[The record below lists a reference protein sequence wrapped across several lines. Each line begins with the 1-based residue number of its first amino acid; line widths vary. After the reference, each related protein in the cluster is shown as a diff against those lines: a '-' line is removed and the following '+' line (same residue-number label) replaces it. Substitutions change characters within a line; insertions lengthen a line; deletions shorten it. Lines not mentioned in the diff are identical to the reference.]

1 MKIKH
6 IFSLAALAVMTA
18 ACSSEDL
25 TQQPASQ
32 SGQTLPFRAT
42 ISAYAGTRGLTE
54 ATDGLSIT
62 AKWVAGEKIA
72 LVHGKTVDVMD
83 VKTVDNTT
91 GNATIDG
98 TVTSFNNGE
107 TVYLVYVGSNAT
119 SMSNFKMDLEGI
131 YKSMHES
138 DASITAITTDM
149 IKETFIIVN
158 QKGTLTAI
166 SEDIDYRLGSS
177 TLTKTELI
185 SGEKYVTFGGTE
197 PPKLYSQFAIWKLTL
212 KDGSGAAL
220 PATQLDVM
228 EVGNGNEG
236 IASVTIDASTVA
248 ANPGVVYVML
258 PAPVPPVVN
267 VEATVG
273 TVTYRVILSGVTL
286 EVGKFYRSTLTI
298 SKLAGS
304 ISYTVTDVQKNF
316 GDDAFTNSLTN
327 TGDGTVTYESSNTA
341 VAEVDADGSVTIKG
355 IGSTTITATVAD
367 SDNYAYATKTDE
379 YTLTVKYSGTGN
391 LAPMDNPENL

>member
-1 MKIKH
+1 MNIKH

-72 LVHGKTVDVMD
+72 LVHGATVDVME
-83 VKTVDNTT
+83 VKTVDND
-91 GNATIDG
+91 GNATVDG
-98 TVTSFNNGE
+98 ELNNYKKDE
-107 TVYLVYVGSNAT
+107 AVYLVYVGSNAT

-158 QKGTLTAI
+158 QNGTLTAI

-298 SKLAGS
+298 SKQAGS
-304 ISYTVTDVQKNF
+304 ISYTVTDVKKNI
-316 GDDAFTNSLTN
+316 GDDAFINSLTN

-341 VAEVDADGSVTIKG
+341 VAEVYTDGQVIIKG
-355 IGSTTITATVAD
+355 TGSTTITATVAD
-367 SDNYAYATKTDE
+367 SDNYTYATKTAE
-379 YTLTVKYSGTGN
+379 YTITVTYNSTDGIT
-391 LAPMDNPENL
+391 PMDDPIDL

>member
-1 MKIKH
+1 MNIKH
-6 IFSLAALAVMTA
+6 IFSFAVLAVMTA
-18 ACSSEDL
+18 ACSSEDII
-25 TQQPASQ
+25 QQPASQ
-32 SGQTLPFRAT
+32 SGQTLPFRAN

-54 ATDGLSIT
+54 AADGKSIT

-72 LVHGKTVDVMD
+72 LVHGATVDVME
-83 VKTVDNTT
+83 VKYVDND
-91 GNATIDG
+91 GNATVDG
-98 TVTSFNNGE
+98 ELNNYKKDE
-107 TVYLVYVGSNAT
+107 AVYLVYVGSNAT

-177 TLTKTELI
+177 TLTKKNFNGTD
-185 SGEKYVTFGGTE
+185 YVTFGSDAPT
-197 PPKLYSQFAIWKLTL
+197 LSSQFAMWKLTL

-258 PAPVPPVVN
+258 PAPVPHVVN

-273 TVTYRVILSGVTL
+273 TVTYRVILSDVTL

-298 SKLAGS
+298 SKQAGS
-304 ISYTVTDVQKNF
+304 ISYTVTDVKKNI
-316 GDDAFTNSLTN
+316 GDDAFINSLTN

-341 VAEVDADGSVTIKG
+341 VAEVDTDGQVIIKG
-355 IGSTTITATVAD
+355 TGSTTITATVAD
-367 SDNYAYATKTDE
+367 SDNYTYATKTAE
-379 YTLTVKYSGTGN
+379 YTITVTYNSTDGIT
-391 LAPMDNPENL
+391 PMDDPIDL

>member
-1 MKIKH
+1 MNIKH

-18 ACSSEDL
+18 ACSSEDII
-25 TQQPASQ
+25 QQPASQ
-32 SGQTLPFRAT
+32 SGQTLPFRAN

-54 ATDGLSIT
+54 AADGKSIT

-72 LVHGKTVDVMD
+72 LVHGATVDVME
-83 VKTVDNTT
+83 VKYVDND
-91 GNATIDG
+91 GNATVDG
-98 TVTSFNNGE
+98 ELNNYKKDE
-107 TVYLVYVGSNAT
+107 AVYLVYVGSNAT

-177 TLTKTELI
+177 TLTKKNFNGTD
-185 SGEKYVTFGGTE
+185 YVTFGSDAPT
-197 PPKLYSQFAIWKLTL
+197 LSSQFAMWKLTL

-258 PAPVPPVVN
+258 PAPVPHVVN

-273 TVTYRVILSGVTL
+273 TVTYRVILSDVTL

-298 SKLAGS
+298 SKQAGS
-304 ISYTVTDVQKNF
+304 ISYTVTDVKKNI
-316 GDDAFTNSLTN
+316 GDDAFINSLTN

-341 VAEVDADGSVTIKG
+341 VAEVDTDGQVIIKG
-355 IGSTTITATVAD
+355 TGSTTITATVAD
-367 SDNYAYATKTDE
+367 SDNYTYATKTAE
-379 YTLTVKYSGTGN
+379 YTITVTYNSTDGIT
-391 LAPMDNPENL
+391 PMDDPIDL